1 MKRDWDL
8 IREIMLAVEAKP
20 DVVARPLKI
29 EGYSRTEVAY
39 HIKLLRDDG
48 WLVALD
54 ASTLDGLSLQPTCLT
69 SKGHGFAERLRSEN
83 AWSRTKSYIA
93 RKFGDV
99 NVYQVY
105 KVLGE
110 LASGE

>member
-8 IREIMLAVEAKP
+8 IRDIVLAVEAKP

-29 EGYSRTEVAY
+29 EGYSRAEVAY

-54 ASTLDGLSLQPTCLT
+54 ASTLDGLSLQPTCLS
-69 SKGHGFAERLRSEN
+69 SKGHSFAERLRSETG
-83 AWSRTKSYIA
+83 WTSVKSYIA

-99 NVYQVY
+99 SVYQVF
-105 KVLGE
+105 KVLEEIG
-110 LASGE
+110 S